1 MEKNL
6 DGQGRWRSRYV
17 GFRMSPEES
26 ELLNHLV
33 EISGQSKQ
41 EYITNKLLNRDI
53 VVEPNP
59 RVYKMLREQLKQL
72 LDEMKRMENCTDAP
86 PEQWIQIEQINKT
99 IYGIKG
105 GEENEQ

>member
-1 MEKNL
+1 MKKNL
-6 DGQGRWRSRYV
+6 DGQGRWRSCYI

-26 ELLNHLV
+26 QLLNHLV
-33 EISGQSKQ
+33 DISGQSKQ

-53 VVEPNP
+53 VVEANP
-59 RVYKMLREQLKQL
+59 RVYSRLRGQMKALLEELKA
-72 LDEMKRMENCTDAP
+72 MKSCKDAP
-86 PEQWIQIEQINKT
+86 PELWIQIEQINKT

>member
-1 MEKNL
+1 MKKNL
-6 DGQGRWRSRYV
+6 DGQGRWRSCYI

-26 ELLNHLV
+26 QLLNHLV
-33 EISGQSKQ
+33 DISGQSKQ

-53 VVEPNP
+53 VVEANP
-59 RVYKMLREQLKQL
+59 RVYSRLRGQMKALLEELKA
-72 LDEMKRMENCTDAP
+72 MKTCKDAS
-86 PEQWIQIEQINKT
+86 PELWIQIEQINKT

>member
-1 MEKNL
+1 MKKNL
-6 DGQGRWRSRYV
+6 DGQGRWRSCYI

-26 ELLNHLV
+26 QLLNHLV
-33 EISGQSKQ
+33 DISGQSKQ

-53 VVEPNP
+53 VVEANP
-59 RVYKMLREQLKQL
+59 RVYSRLRGQMKALLEELKA
-72 LDEMKRMENCTDAP
+72 MKTCEDAP
-86 PEQWIQIEQINKT
+86 PELWIQIEQINKT